1 MSNLKFGA
9 ALATALLLAGCFV
22 SDEPM
27 FRPADASAAP
37 LQPGRY
43 EACNVPLQ
51 GEDDDCQQMDVAWP
65 GDGSYR
71 LQIVDE
77 DPVVA
82 RFHEIDA
89 TGYAVQIENED
100 GDGYQYYW
108 ARREANGILLAMIW
122 CDELDAAMRDKMKAD
137 GLITKEEG
145 SSTCTVLKR
154 DAIIIAAKAYA
165 DGAVTGESAV
175 RLTRAQ

>member
-9 ALATALLLAGCFV
+9 AATAALLLAGCFV
-22 SDEPM
+22 SEEPM
-27 FRPADASAAP
+27 FDAASASAAP

-43 EACNVPLQ
+43 EACNVPPQ
-51 GEDDDCQQMDVAWP
+51 GDDDDCQQMDVAWP

-71 LQIVDE
+71 FQIVDE
-77 DPVVA
+77 NPVVL

-89 TGYAVQIENED
+89 TTYAAQIENED

-108 ARREANGILLAMIW
+108 ARREAGGILLAMIW
-122 CDELDAAMRDKMKAD
+122 CDELDGAMRDKMKAD

-145 SSTCTVLKR
+145 SSTCTVLKS

-165 DGAVTGESAV
+165 DGSVASDSAV